1 MVPSIAKVNGDHG
14 TLLVDT
20 HLRHN
25 GATSGSYMNG
35 HTTGEVPIHEEP
47 FGSKKKMRIAM
58 LGAGISGLNFF
69 KFAEQKLENVEI
81 VCYEKNGDV
90 GGTWLENRYP
100 GCACDIP
107 SVVYQFPWRPV
118 RALSALLGYG
128 EEVLIACQAPW
139 SKYCM
144 SVL

>member
-1 MVPSIAKVNGDHG
+1 MVPSTAKVNGGHA

-69 KFAEQKLENVEI
+69 KFAEQKLENVER
-81 VCYEKNGDV
+81 
-90 GGTWLENRYP
+90 L
-100 GCACDIP
+100 
-107 SVVYQFPWRPV
+107 SVTRRTGMW
-118 RALSALLGYG
+118 
-128 EEVLIACQAPW
+128 EERG
-139 SKYCM
+139 
-144 SVL
+144 